1 MNMKFFTLNKFC
13 QIYGLSRSTAYRL
26 HERGELPF
34 VHIGRAVRIRLE
46 DAEAWA
52 ASLTQTGKAA

>member
-1 MNMKFFTLNKFC
+1 MKLLTLNKFC
-13 QIYGLSRSTAYRL
+13 EHYGLSRSTVYRL

-52 ASLTQTGKAA
+52 ASLTCTGKAA